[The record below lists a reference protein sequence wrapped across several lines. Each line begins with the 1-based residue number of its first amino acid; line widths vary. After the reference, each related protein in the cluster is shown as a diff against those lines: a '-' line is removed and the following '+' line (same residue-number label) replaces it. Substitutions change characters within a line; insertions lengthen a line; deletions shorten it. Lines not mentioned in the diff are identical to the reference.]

1 MVKMINF
8 MSYVSHHNKNKW
20 GKMFL
25 FFFFSFCMF
34 YPLYHHLLKKILSL
48 ALCLPYRDERTY
60 YPKFGSDVDPDD
72 TVQYLEGM

>member
-1 MVKMINF
+1 MYLTTTKT
-8 MSYVSHHNKNKW
+8 SGEKCS
-20 GKMFL
+20 

-34 YPLYHHLLKKILSL
+34 YPLHHHLLKKILFL

-72 TVQYLEGM
+72 TVQYLEGV